1 MTELPL
7 AGFSVL
13 VTRPRPQADSLAR
26 SLGVLGATAFVF
38 PVLSIQPLSLSAEAL
53 DRIASL
59 DQYAGVVCISVP
71 AATLGVELCA
81 DRWPQWPVRQTW
93 YAVGPASG
101 RALEGRG
108 LDLVTAP
115 AGSTSETLLDIP
127 ALQSVEG
134 QRFLI
139 LRGEGGRE
147 TLATHLRL
155 RGAQVDYLELYRREQ
170 AIPERAILHDF
181 LAARARVVTATSG
194 ESVDQLLALA
204 GDAAE
209 ALKDLPLVVVSGRL
223 AQHAHAKGFTQVVV
237 ATGASDH
244 ALAEAIRT
252 VSSSVGQPPGCS

>member
-7 AGFSVL
+7 AGVSVL
-13 VTRPRPQADSLAR
+13 VTRPLPQADSLAR
-26 SLGVLGATAFVF
+26 SLAVLGAAPFVF
-38 PVLSIQPLSLSAEAL
+38 PVLDIRPLAISAEAL
-53 DRIASL
+53 DRVAAL
-59 DQYAGVVCISVP
+59 DQYAGVFCISVP
-71 AATLGVELCA
+71 AASLGVELCA
-81 DRWPQWPVRQTW
+81 NRWPQWPLRQTW

-101 RALEGRG
+101 RALEGWG

-115 AGSTSETLLDIP
+115 AGSTSETLLDLP

-170 AIPERAILHDF
+170 ATPDTAILQGF
-181 LAARARVVTATSG
+181 LATRKRVVTATSG

-204 GDAAE
+204 GDAAD
-209 ALKDLPLVVVSGRL
+209 AVRGLPLVVVSGRL
-223 AQHAHAKGFTQVVV
+223 ARHAQAKGFTQVVV
-237 ATGASDH
+237 AAGASDH